1 MASSNIDIPA
11 YPFARPDAFR
21 LPAECARLR
30 EEQPVSRILLDDGSP
45 AWLVT
50 TYRHARQV
58 LGGRGF
64 SADLSRPGYPQVT
77 VQGEPFVGGVT
88 LLNMDPPDHGRHRR
102 MLNPDFVL
110 DRVGRMRPE
119 MKRSAEALLDDMERS
134 GAPAGRF
141 AAFALPLPALVICEV
156 LGVPEADRPAF
167 ERRTRTLGSAFA
179 SLANARAA
187 LADIREYTETLVETR
202 RAEPGGDLATRLIE
216 RERAGELSS
225 DEVVDTGRLLLL
237 AGHATTANMIALGVL
252 GLLHHPGQLEELRA
266 NPELL
271 PPAIEEVL
279 RYQTLHR
286 EGMRRVAIEDVDLGG
301 QLVRAGE
308 AVIVMLAPA
317 NRDAPFVDPKW
328 FDIHRG
334 ARNHLS
340 FGYGNHQCVGQL
352 LAHTELRV
360 ALGAI
365 VRRLPNLALAVP
377 LDQVPLRDDIFLNG
391 VKRLPVPW

>member
-1 MASSNIDIPA
+1 MASPNVDIPA
-11 YPFARPDAFR
+11 YPFARPDAFH

-58 LGGRGF
+58 LGGRAF

-110 DRVGRMRPE
+110 GRVGRMRPQME
-119 MKRSAEALLDDMERS
+119 RSAEA
-134 GAPAGRF
+134 A
-141 AAFALPLPALVICEV
+141 
-156 LGVPEADRPAF
+156 RPAF

-187 LADIREYTETLVETR
+187 FADIREYTERLVETR
-202 RAEPGGDLATRLIE
+202 RVEPGDDLLTRLIE
-216 RERAGELSS
+216 RQRAGELSS

-237 AGHATTANMIALGVL
+237 AGHSTTANMIALGVL
-252 GLLHHPGQLEELRA
+252 VLLHNPDQLEQVRA
-266 NPELL
+266 DPELL
-271 PPAIEEVL
+271 PAAIEEVL

-286 EGMRRVAIEDVDLGG
+286 EGMRRVAIEDVEVGG

-308 AVIVMLAPA
+308 AVIVMLASA
-317 NRDAPFVDPKW
+317 NRDAPFVDPER

-352 LAHTELRV
+352 LARTELRV

-365 VRRLPNLALAVP
+365 VRRFPSLALAVP

-391 VKRLPVPW
+391 VKRLPVTW